1 MLRLI
6 GRFLAIAGRYAAR
19 IKVAFVF
26 SFFKSMLAKAPVILA
41 FFGLVRFYEGTADAR
56 MCLELGGA
64 MAACLV
70 LQVVCAHAADRL
82 QASSGYLV
90 MTDKRME
97 LGDHLRR
104 MPMGYFSE
112 GNIGKISSVL
122 SSDMVFIEESVTT
135 AIADLMS
142 HMFTQAIM
150 LAMLAWLSLWLALA
164 ASAVLLVILAV
175 ARRARK
181 SALADSVVRQEQGE
195 NLTEAVIDYV
205 EGMGIIKAY
214 NLLGAKSSELTGN
227 FDRSR
232 DESIAFERRQMAWQS
247 LLFVLYAVGSVA
259 VLLVALALRDAGL
272 MTTPIALGLML
283 FVFDVFG
290 PIKALNSDT
299 ARLTVMDSCLDR
311 IEEVMAQAEMPDEGV
326 RHLPPRAPEGVPEVE
341 FRDVGF
347 AYGDGRE
354 VIRGLS
360 FAQAPNTMY
369 ALVGPSGGGKSTTA
383 NLLARFW
390 DVDRG
395 SVLVRGVDVRDVP
408 LAELMNS
415 ISMVFQQVYL
425 FQDTV
430 YNNILMGRPDATRG
444 EVEDAARK
452 ARCHDFICKLP
463 QGYDTP
469 VGEGGANLSGGERQR
484 ISIARCI
491 LKDAP
496 IVILDE
502 ATASVD
508 ADNESSIQQAISE
521 LCQGKTLLV
530 IAHRLGTIQA
540 ADKILV
546 IGEGRIVQSGTHDEL
561 ASRPGVYRDLV
572 EARQRYAGWGW
583 KGRRHADAQ

>member
-1 MLRLI
+1 M
-6 GRFLAIAGRYAAR
+6 
-19 IKVAFVF
+19 
-26 SFFKSMLAKAPVILA
+26 
-41 FFGLVRFYEGTADAR
+41 
-56 MCLELGGA
+56 
-64 MAACLV
+64 
-70 LQVVCAHAADRL
+70 
-82 QASSGYLV
+82 
-90 MTDKRME
+90 
-97 LGDHLRR
+97 
-104 MPMGYFSE
+104 
-112 GNIGKISSVL
+112 N
-122 SSDMVFIEESVTT
+122 
-135 AIADLMS
+135 
-142 HMFTQAIM
+142 
-150 LAMLAWLSLWLALA
+150 
-164 ASAVLLVILAV
+164 
-175 ARRARK
+175 
-181 SALADSVVRQEQGE
+181 
-195 NLTEAVIDYV
+195 
-205 EGMGIIKAY
+205 
-214 NLLGAKSSELTGN
+214 
-227 FDRSR
+227 
-232 DESIAFERRQMAWQS
+232 
-247 LLFVLYAVGSVA
+247 
-259 VLLVALALRDAGL
+259 
-272 MTTPIALGLML
+272 
-283 FVFDVFG
+283 
-290 PIKALNSDT
+290 
-299 ARLTVMDSCLDR
+299 SCLDR
-311 IEEVMAQAEMPDEGV
+311 IEEVMAQAELPDEGV

-408 LAELMNS
+408 LVELMDS

-430 YNNILMGRPDATRG
+430 YNNILMGRPDATRE

-463 QGYDTP
+463 QGYDTL
-469 VGEGGANLSGGERQR
+469 VGEGGASLSGGERQR

-508 ADNESSIQQAISE
+508 ADNESAIQQAISE

-546 IGEGRIVQSGTHDEL
+546 IDDGRIVQSGAHDEL
-561 ASRPGVYRDLV
+561 ASQAGVYRNLV
-572 EARQRYAGWGW
+572 EARQRYAG
-583 KGRRHADAQ
+583 